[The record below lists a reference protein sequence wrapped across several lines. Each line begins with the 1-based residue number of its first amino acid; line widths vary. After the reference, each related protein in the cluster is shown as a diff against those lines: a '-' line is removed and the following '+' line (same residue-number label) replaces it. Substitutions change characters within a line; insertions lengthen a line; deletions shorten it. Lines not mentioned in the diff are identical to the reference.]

1 MMIIRI
7 SLYTRVVGAY
17 DLCAGQE
24 SKRAKRKREFFE
36 KKKNLTTHTESM
48 ALANRRVPAVLFFF
62 FFLVVTEK
70 YDTRSR
76 PRLPSTDKTKMRKYK
91 KKIRR
96 PCILLYGQVVI
107 TRVRVRI
114 RRGDGGARGSSVS
127 SGAAGVEGET

>member
-1 MMIIRI
+1 MPTTCVR
-7 SLYTRVVGAY
+7 
-17 DLCAGQE
+17 DE
-24 SKRAKRKREFFE
+24 RAREQRERENFL
-36 KKKNLTTHTESM
+36 KKKKSNNTHGIYGAGKSTGPGG
-48 ALANRRVPAVLFFF
+48 VIFF